1 MQPMTMRILA
11 AEDNEVNQLV
21 LKTLLDQ
28 VGVDAHIVDNGQAAV
43 EAWETGDWDV
53 ILMDIEMAVMGGL
66 SATALIREKERA
78 AGRARTPILALT
90 ANAMS
95 HQVSHYIAAGMDG
108 HVAKPIEAAALYQA
122 INDVTAIVEENDGPL
137 AMER

>member
-1 MQPMTMRILA
+1 
-11 AEDNEVNQLV
+11 
-21 LKTLLDQ
+21 
-28 VGVDAHIVDNGQAAV
+28 VGVDAHFVDNGQAAV

-90 ANAMS
+90 ANAMA
-95 HQVSHYIAAGMDG
+95 HQVSHYITAGMDG
-108 HVAKPIEAAALYQA
+108 HVSKPIEAAALYQA
-122 INDVTAIVEENDGPL
+122 INDVTALVEEDDGPL